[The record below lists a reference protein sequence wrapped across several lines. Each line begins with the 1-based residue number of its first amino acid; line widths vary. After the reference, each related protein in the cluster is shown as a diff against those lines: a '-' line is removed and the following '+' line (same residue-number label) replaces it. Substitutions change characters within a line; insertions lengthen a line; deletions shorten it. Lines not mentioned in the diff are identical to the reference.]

1 MNAIPLN
8 ANPLSTKC
16 VYYCIKIEFQK
27 IVSFLDTTL
36 MIKSFLD
43 SDDKNLLRFV
53 TNNWIKGYDQSS
65 GSCNISKE
73 NTIKTSMLRSDSC
86 DYSDA
91 YIVIKGT
98 ITVVRPDNAKRNK
111 ATAFK
116 NNAHLSIAS

>member
-1 MNAIPLN
+1 M
-8 ANPLSTKC
+8 
-16 VYYCIKIEFQK
+16 EFQK

-36 MIKSFLD
+36 MLKSFLN
-43 SDDKNLLRFV
+43 SDDKNLPRFV

-65 GSCNISKE
+65 GSCNINKE